1 MSFSSKWQEVREATK
16 EDWRKASK
24 KRKTYLVLVGY
35 PIMTIPV
42 LSILLAVFLIG
53 VIIIGLGYLVRGFIA
68 MFQHPAFLGFCLLLI
83 AIALFIILSR
93 V

>member
-1 MSFSSKWQEVREATK
+1 MSFSGKWQEVKDATR

-24 KRKTYLVLVGY
+24 KRKAYLVLVGY

-42 LSILLAVFLIG
+42 LAIFLAVFLIG
-53 VIIIGLGYLVRGFIA
+53 MIIIGLGYLVRGFIT
-68 MFQHPAFLGFCLLLI
+68 MFQHPAFLGFCLVLI

-93 V
+93 I